1 MWIKHH
7 DFLNTVE
14 QPWKH
19 PTGAYGLI
27 NFQQK
32 LYRLKQHLKWWNKNV
47 FVDLFDNI
55 KKAQEQVL
63 ISESLYNAAPC
74 DANLIDLNRANA
86 DLTKILPMEEDFWR
100 QKATYSAAGPD
111 GFSALFYQVCWDI
124 IAQDVL
130 IAVQDFF
137 CCTPM
142 PKNFKATSIAL
153 IPKVLNPSV
162 WTDYRPISL
171 CNVSNKICSKIMN
184 DRLSRILPRIIA
196 PSQSG
201 FVGGRLISDN
211 ILLAQE
217 LIHTLDEKRR
227 YENVVYKLDMA
238 KAYDRVQWQ
247 FLYNVLRKMG
257 FNEKWIQLVK
267 NCIEQCWFSVLV
279 NGDKA
284 GFFSSSRGVRQD
296 DPISPS
302 LFIILADDLITR
314 MRAKLLGWKQSML
327 SHGGRLA
334 LIKSTLCSMP
344 LHLIQ
349 VLNPPKPIL
358 HCIEQII
365 AKFFWGTTDQHKK
378 IHWTKW
384 KKICQPVKEGGLGI
398 RRMPDVVT
406 AFTFKLWWRF

>member
-1 MWIKHH
+1 M
-7 DFLNTVE
+7 LCCL
-14 QPWKH
+14 
-19 PTGAYGLI
+19 PTIEEVKSAI
-27 NFQQK
+27 
-32 LYRLKQHLKWWNKNV
+32 
-47 FVDLFDNI
+47 FDMCPD
-55 KKAQEQVL
+55 
-63 ISESLYNAAPC
+63 S
-74 DANLIDLNRANA
+74 
-86 DLTKILPMEEDFWR
+86 
-100 QKATYSAAGPD
+100 ATGPD

-153 IPKVLNPSV
+153 IPKVLNRSV
-162 WTDYRPISL
+162 WTDYRPINL
-171 CNVSNKICSKIMN
+171 CNVSNKIYSKIMN

-217 LIHTLDEKRR
+217 LIHTLDKKRR

-284 GFFSSSRGVRQD
+284 GF
-296 DPISPS
+296 
-302 LFIILADDLITR
+302 
-314 MRAKLLGWKQSML
+314 
-327 SHGGRLA
+327 SHLPGA
-334 LIKSTLCSMP
+334 
-344 LHLIQ
+344 
-349 VLNPPKPIL
+349 
-358 HCIEQII
+358 
-365 AKFFWGTTDQHKK
+365 
-378 IHWTKW
+378 
-384 KKICQPVKEGGLGI
+384 
-398 RRMPDVVT
+398 
-406 AFTFKLWWRF
+406 